1 MNLKHATLKGSD
13 PGRVLSATAVPAA
26 CRAGHHCRSRVLFIS
41 LFPSRPSNFH
51 ITVALPVIPHS
62 PAVGGKGVACTLAAG
77 WGQAR
82 RIFFP
87 YNWISF
93 NAAGACDFNPLFY
106 HMAAGWIEIGLN

>member
-26 CRAGHHCRSRVLFIS
+26 CRAGHHCRSRVLLIF

-82 RIFFP
+82 RIFSLITGFP
-87 YNWISF
+87 SMQLEHAILILFSTIWPL
-93 NAAGACDFNPLFY
+93 AGLK
-106 HMAAGWIEIGLN
+106 